1 MALPIDGVRGKVGKY
16 HLLDNKFSK
25 IIPSMTLN

>member
-1 MALPIDGVRGKVGKY
+1 MATPTDGVRGKVGKH